1 MQSRPR
7 ITRARERHEG
17 HADRAAPIRLW
28 RGKNCVPDLSCNRNA
43 DELVLVVFEK
53 KFTSPCKGKG
63 GSLEMLISGN
73 VR

>member
-1 MQSRPR
+1 MKVMLIVPHLSGFGGER
-7 ITRARERHEG
+7 I
-17 HADRAAPIRLW
+17 
-28 RGKNCVPDLSCNRNA
+28 VPDLSCNRNA